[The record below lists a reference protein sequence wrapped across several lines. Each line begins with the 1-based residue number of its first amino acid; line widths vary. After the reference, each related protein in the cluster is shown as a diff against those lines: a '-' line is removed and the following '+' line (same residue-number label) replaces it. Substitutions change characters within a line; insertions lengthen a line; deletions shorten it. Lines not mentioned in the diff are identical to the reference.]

1 MVHVRILEVPVTAPS
16 SRTLCDND
24 SDLDQLLSLAERSQ
38 FVAAAELAEKLWRE
52 QVYDVRSLGVFL
64 LGAFVEQGMGALP
77 DILSAIL
84 SVLTKQWEWM
94 NPTTGKHKHCDVG
107 LRWLVT
113 GILGQ
118 FRFAQK
124 VKSPQWA
131 KWLSQWDQTDQ
142 KQVFDLIKGLL
153 VVLDA
158 VLVGSLC
165 KGSFLQLHKTL
176 KELPSTHSEK
186 HFEIKQTSAVTT
198 AVGSSEQIIDVEFSN
213 SGELNMQHLQEPAN
227 ESGAA
232 VGTNAIKTATLPGA
246 PPSITIALS
255 PPMHALMRKIGAFN
269 RLVRLGR
276 FKQAA
281 IVYKDIKDHIEKFD
295 PRIYLP
301 SVFGEYFS
309 NIVTHAEKLLPSL
322 DTKDDFATKALI
334 DLYQID
340 LELFISA
347 TG

>member
-1 MVHVRILEVPVTAPS
+1 MVNVRILEMPLSGPS
-16 SRTLCDND
+16 SRILGDND
-24 SDLDQLLSLAERSQ
+24 PALDQVLSLAEHSQ
-38 FVAAAELAEKLWRE
+38 YVAAAELAEKLWQE
-52 QVYDVRSLGVFL
+52 QVYDVRSIGVFL

-84 SVLTKQWEWM
+84 AVLTKQWEWM
-94 NPTTGKHKHCDVG
+94 SPTTGKYKQFDVG

-131 KWLSQWDQTDQ
+131 KWLSQWDQTNQ
-142 KQVFDLIKGLL
+142 KQTFERLQGLL
-153 VVLDA
+153 AVLDS
-158 VLVGSLC
+158 VLAGSLC
-165 KGSFLQLHKTL
+165 KGSFLQLQKTL
-176 KELPSTHSEK
+176 RELSTTHGEK
-186 HFEIKQTSAVTT
+186 QSDIKQASAVST
-198 AVGSSEQIIDVEFSN
+198 AVASSEQIIDVELLN
-213 SGELNMQHLQEPAN
+213 TGELNMKQLQESAN

-232 VGTNAIKTATLPGA
+232 VGANSMKTATLPSA
-246 PPSITIALS
+246 LPSITITLS
-255 PPMHALMRKIGAFN
+255 PPMHALMRKIGVFN

-322 DTKDDFATKALI
+322 DTKDDFATRALI

-340 LELFISA
+340 LELFIAA

>member
-1 MVHVRILEVPVTAPS
+1 MINVRILEAPLTSPS
-16 SRTLCDND
+16 SRILGDND
-24 SDLDQLLSLAERSQ
+24 PALDQILSLAERSQ
-38 FVAAAELAEKLWRE
+38 FVTAGELAEKLWQE

-84 SVLTKQWEWM
+84 AVLTKNWEWM
-94 NPTTGKHKHCDVG
+94 CPTTGKYKQFDVG

-131 KWLSQWDQTDQ
+131 KWLSQWEQTDQ
-142 KQVFDLIKGLL
+142 KQVLDLFSGLS

-158 VLVGSLC
+158 VLPGSLC

-176 KELPSTHSEK
+176 KDLPTTHSEK
-186 HFEIKQTSAVTT
+186 SREVKQDATTGAESSAK
-198 AVGSSEQIIDVEFSN
+198 IIDVEILN
-213 SGELNMQHLQEPAN
+213 TGESNMQNLLDPAN
-227 ESGAA
+227 ESSAA
-232 VGTNAIKTATLPGA
+232 ASPNAIKGATVTGA
-246 PPSITIALS
+246 PPTLTIILS

-281 IVYKDIKDHIEKFD
+281 IVYNDIKVHIEKFD

-340 LELFISA
+340 LELFIAA
-347 TG
+347 TS